1 LIHSHIIKRKELN
14 MNLYNE
20 YHIKNICIFGVGS
33 VGGVFGGKIAK
44 AISQEI
50 DTDRKVFFIARGEHL
65 EEIKRNGLILN
76 TPEESG
82 IVCKPT
88 LATDNIAEIPQP
100 DLYLLCVKG
109 YDLDD
114 ATIAIKTNIGTH
126 TLVIPLLNGVDIYE
140 RIRKNMSK
148 GIVFPGCVYIGALL
162 ERPGVVTHAGG
173 PGLIAFGKDPH
184 LPDFDP
190 TGIINFF
197 NDMGIQFTWSDD
209 ASSAQW
215 QKFVFIAGYGLVTA
229 YTAKTFGEILS
240 DSKLKELVRKV
251 MDEIAAV
258 AKKKGVPLAETI
270 VANSLQLGSNFP
282 PETKTS
288 FQRDVEAKGKRHEG
302 DLFGGTIIRL
312 GKELGVPT
320 PVTESIYANIE
331 G

>member
-1 LIHSHIIKRKELN
+1 
-14 MNLYNE
+14 MNAHNI
-20 YHIKNICIFGVGS
+20 YHIQNICIFGVGS
-33 VGGVFGGKIAK
+33 VGGVFGGKIAH
-44 AISQEI
+44 AIAQER
-50 DTDRKVFFIARGEHL
+50 DTDRKVFFIARGAHL
-65 EEIKRNGLILN
+65 EEIKKNGLILN
-76 TPEESG
+76 TPEERG

-114 ATIAIKTNIGTH
+114 ATLEIKMNIGTH

-140 RIRKNMSK
+140 RIRKNMAK
-148 GIVFPGCVYIGALL
+148 GIVLPGCVYIGALL
-162 ERPGVVTHAGG
+162 ERAGVVTHAGG
-173 PGLIAFGKDPH
+173 PGLIAFGKDPNY
-184 LPDFDP
+184 PDFDP
-190 TGIINFF
+190 TEIINFF
-197 NDMGIQFTWSDD
+197 NDTGIQFTWSDD
-209 ASSAQW
+209 ATYAQW

-229 YTAKTFGEILS
+229 STAKTFGEILS

-251 MDEIAAV
+251 MEEIAAV

-270 VANSLQLGSNFP
+270 VTDSLETGSNFP

-288 FQRDVEAKGKRHEG
+288 FQRDVEVKGKRHEG

-320 PVTESIYANIE
+320 PVTESIYATIE